1 MRISDWSSTC
11 ALPISGNQPVVDCP
25 VQGGRRR
32 LERSGACITN
42 FHSARQSARGI
53 AIPSRSRRMSLVF
66 SHDRRSLAYVA
77 VSLVTLA
84 SLAGCKEKDNTPAA
98 PKPVMAVQVVS
109 PQPHQWAQKRS
120 EEHTSEL
127 QSLMRISYA
136 VFCLTKKKKPP
147 R

>member
-66 SHDRRSLAYVA
+66 SRDRRSLAYVA

-84 SLAGCKEKDNTPAA
+84 SLAGCKEKDNTPDA
-98 PKPVMAVQVVS
+98 PKPVLAVQVVS
-109 PQPHQWAQKRS
+109 PPPARQCVVAGKNGSGRVD
-120 EEHTSEL
+120 L
-127 QSLMRISYA
+127 GGGRFM
-136 VFCLTKKKKPP
+136 KK
-147 R
+147 